1 MSSGIVQGSAAWIG
15 IMRLGSAVQCSA
27 VRLDA
32 VWFGEG
38 LLRGVQY

>member
-1 MSSGIVQGSAAWIG
+1 MDRYYAA
-15 IMRLGSAVQCSA
+15 RQCSA